1 MTWKRSPPWR
11 TILRDRPGGDKVPP
25 ASRTPYERDGGAL
38 TDLSARGNR
47 RARRA
52 NRNRPAPGGAGD
64 PRDGIESCEIEGES
78 PPG

>member
-1 MTWKRSPPWR
+1 MSTRWKNGFKQ
-11 TILRDRPGGDKVPP
+11 LVPP
-25 ASRTPYERDGGAL
+25 PDRRLTKAPAERRPVDVTSGI
-38 TDLSARGNR
+38 GNR

-64 PRDGIESCEIEGES
+64 PRDGVESCEIEGES